1 MDASRA
7 IRIGYLL
14 ILAAISTMCQAVA
27 EEPSP
32 YKDRNGYFSV
42 VPPSGWVK
50 KEFNDP
56 RSKVSF
62 DVPSPMP
69 GQNKAGIFFLSHPLS
84 GEVNVRAEAE
94 DRVAR
99 LKQMGSPDAT
109 VATVDFAGVKAERV
123 DGQMGRQNMILRAF
137 MFTNFGRSYT
147 ISFSATKQDFAQYW
161 PIAEESLKTFKCL
174 PPEGVEAPADKETVQ
189 REKIR
194 VWINALEESD
204 LGSDAVNSL
213 VAIGKPAIPQLEE
226 AERSGTALQRQRAA
240 DIILRIRAAE

>member
-1 MDASRA
+1 MKR
-7 IRIGYLL
+7 RITQIVLTL
-14 ILAAISTMCQAVA
+14 MFAVLAMGQDVVA
-27 EEPSP
+27 DESAP
-32 YKDRNGYFSV
+32 YRDKNSYFSV

-62 DVPSPMP
+62 DVPSPIP
-69 GQNKAGIFFLSHPLS
+69 GQNRAGIFFLSHPVS
-84 GEVNVRAEAE
+84 HEINVRAEAE

-99 LKQMGSPDAT
+99 LKEMGSPDAT
-109 VATVDFAGVKAERV
+109 VSTVDFAGVKAERV

-137 MFTNFGRSYT
+137 MFTNYGRSYT

-174 PPEGVEAPADKETVQ
+174 SPEGVEVPADKEAVQ
-189 REKIR
+189 KEKIR
-194 VWINALEESD
+194 VWINALKETD
-204 LGSDAVNSL
+204 LGTDALNSL

-240 DIILRIRAAE
+240 DIIRRIRAAE